1 VYKDNVKTNLDAL
14 GFIPDSY
21 SPEHALLTAKIV
33 TELQAKGMKV
43 IPWTI
48 NEASRMKTVLSWG
61 VDGIITDYPDRGLL
75 FKK

>member
-1 VYKDNVKTNLDAL
+1 
-14 GFIPDSY
+14 
-21 SPEHALLTAKIV
+21 LTAKIV